1 MLKNIYLKGLILSL
15 GLHATVLSFFFF
27 NNNNFK
33 KSESSMTEVI
43 IVSSDESIPSDEK
56 TDYQKKIK
64 VTSIDQKKIH
74 DVKKK
79 LNKPTLESEIKFNNK
94 NNNSQLKATIEPN
107 TLKKK
112 NHKENNEA
120 KKNIFNELHAHEDF
134 TSKTT
139 KSIISKSASKKIFQ
153 SSASYRIGSEN
164 NPHPSY
170 PLLARKKGWEG
181 RVIIQANIDKKGN
194 VKFIKVSESSGF
206 KVLDDVSVETLK
218 TWKFKP
224 AMLGS
229 KFVDDTVY
237 IPVKFVLNN

>member
-43 IVSSDESIPSDEK
+43 IVSSDESIPSEEK
-56 TDYQKKIK
+56 SDYQKKIK
-64 VTSIDQKKIH
+64 VTSVDQKKIH
-74 DVKKK
+74 DVKK
-79 LNKPTLESEIKFNNK
+79 KFNNK

-112 NHKENNEA
+112 NHKENNES
-120 KKNIFNELHAHEDF
+120 KKNIFKELQAHEDF

-139 KSIISKSASKKIFQ
+139 KSILSKSASKKIFQ

-206 KVLDDVSVETLK
+206 KILDDVSVKTLK

-237 IPVKFVLNN
+237 IPVKFVLKN

>member
-56 TDYQKKIK
+56 TAY
-64 VTSIDQKKIH
+64 QKKIH
-74 DVKKK
+74 DVKIK

-94 NNNSQLKATIEPN
+94 SNNSQLKATIEPN

-112 NHKENNEA
+112 NHKENNES
-120 KKNIFNELHAHEDF
+120 KKNIFNELQAHEDF

-139 KSIISKSASKKIFQ
+139 KRILSKSASKKIFQ

-206 KVLDDVSVETLK
+206 KILDDVSVKTLK

-229 KFVDDTVY
+229 KFVNDTVY
-237 IPVKFVLNN
+237 IPVKFVLKN

>member
-1 MLKNIYLKGLILSL
+1 
-15 GLHATVLSFFFF
+15 
-27 NNNNFK
+27 
-33 KSESSMTEVI
+33 MTEVI
-43 IVSSDESIPSDEK
+43 ILSSDESIPSDEK
-56 TDYQKKIK
+56 SDYQKKIK
-64 VTSIDQKKIH
+64 VTSVDQKKIH

-79 LNKPTLESEIKFNNK
+79 LNKPTLKSEIKFNDN

-112 NHKENNEA
+112 NHKENNES
-120 KKNIFNELHAHEDF
+120 KKNIFNELQAHEDF

-139 KSIISKSASKKIFQ
+139 KSILSKSASKKIFQ

-181 RVIIQANIDKKGN
+181 RVIIQANIDTKGN

-206 KVLDDVSVETLK
+206 KILDDVSVETLK

-237 IPVKFVLNN
+237 IPVKFVLKN

>member
-56 TDYQKKIK
+56 TDYQKKI
-64 VTSIDQKKIH
+64 H

-112 NHKENNEA
+112 NHKENNES
-120 KKNIFNELHAHEDF
+120 KKNIFNELQAHEDF

-139 KSIISKSASKKIFQ
+139 KSILSKLASKKIFQ

-206 KVLDDVSVETLK
+206 KILDDVSVKTLK

-237 IPVKFVLNN
+237 IPVKFVLKN

>member
-15 GLHATVLSFFFF
+15 GLHATVLSFFYF

-56 TDYQKKIK
+56 SDYQKKIK
-64 VTSIDQKKIH
+64 VTSVDQKKIH

-79 LNKPTLESEIKFNNK
+79 FNKPILESEIKLKNK
-94 NNNSQLKATIEPN
+94 NNSSQQKATIKPN
-107 TLKKK
+107 ALKKE
-112 NHKENNEA
+112 NHSENNES
-120 KKNIFNELHAHEDF
+120 KNIFNELQVHEEF

-139 KSIISKSASKKIFQ
+139 KNILSKSASKKIFQ
-153 SSASYRIGSEN
+153 SSASYRIGLEN

-206 KVLDDVSVETLK
+206 KILDEVSVETLK

-237 IPVKFVLNN
+237 IPVKFVLKN

>member
-15 GLHATVLSFFFF
+15 GLHATVLSFFYF

-112 NHKENNEA
+112 NHKENNES
-120 KKNIFNELHAHEDF
+120 KKNIFNELQAHEDF

-139 KSIISKSASKKIFQ
+139 KSILSKSASKKIFQ
-153 SSASYRIGSEN
+153 SSASYRIGLEN

-206 KVLDDVSVETLK
+206 KVLDDVSVKTLK

-237 IPVKFVLNN
+237 IPVKFVLKN

>member
-1 MLKNIYLKGLILSL
+1 M
-15 GLHATVLSFFFF
+15 
-27 NNNNFK
+27 
-33 KSESSMTEVI
+33 
-43 IVSSDESIPSDEK
+43 
-56 TDYQKKIK
+56 
-64 VTSIDQKKIH
+64 
-74 DVKKK
+74 
-79 LNKPTLESEIKFNNK
+79 
-94 NNNSQLKATIEPN
+94 
-107 TLKKK
+107 
-112 NHKENNEA
+112 
-120 KKNIFNELHAHEDF
+120 FNELKAHGEF

-139 KSIISKSASKKIFQ
+139 KNILSKSPSKKIFQ

>member
-15 GLHATVLSFFFF
+15 GLHATVLSFFYF

-56 TDYQKKIK
+56 SDYQKKIK
-64 VTSIDQKKIH
+64 VTSVDQKKIH

-79 LNKPTLESEIKFNNK
+79 FNKPILESEIKFKNK
-94 NNNSQLKATIEPN
+94 NNSSQQKATIEPN
-107 TLKKK
+107 ALKKE
-112 NHKENNEA
+112 NHSENNES
-120 KKNIFNELHAHEDF
+120 KNIFNELQVHEEF

-139 KSIISKSASKKIFQ
+139 KNILSKSASKKIFQ

-206 KVLDDVSVETLK
+206 KILDDVSLKTLK

-237 IPVKFVLNN
+237 IPVKFVLKN

>member
-56 TDYQKKIK
+56 TVY
-64 VTSIDQKKIH
+64 QKKIH
-74 DVKKK
+74 DVKIK

-112 NHKENNEA
+112 NHKENNES
-120 KKNIFNELHAHEDF
+120 KKNIFNELQAHEDF

-139 KSIISKSASKKIFQ
+139 KNILSKSPSKKIFQ

-206 KVLDDVSVETLK
+206 KILDDVSVKTLK

-237 IPVKFVLNN
+237 IPVKFVLKN

>member
-43 IVSSDESIPSDEK
+43 
-56 TDYQKKIK
+56 
-64 VTSIDQKKIH
+64 
-74 DVKKK
+74 
-79 LNKPTLESEIKFNNK
+79 KFNNK
-94 NNNSQLKATIEPN
+94 KNNSQLKSTIDPN

-112 NHKENNEA
+112 NHKENNES
-120 KKNIFNELHAHEDF
+120 KKNIFNELQAHEDF

-139 KSIISKSASKKIFQ
+139 KSILSKSASKKIFQ

-170 PLLARKKGWEG
+170 PVLARKKGWEG